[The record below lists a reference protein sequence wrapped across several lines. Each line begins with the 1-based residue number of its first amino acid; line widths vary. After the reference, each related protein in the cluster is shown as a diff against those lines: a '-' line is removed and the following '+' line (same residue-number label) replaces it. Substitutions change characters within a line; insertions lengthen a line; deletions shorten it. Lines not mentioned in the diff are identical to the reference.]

1 MKKVLLF
8 CTIFLFINCPT
19 FAQLK
24 GIYSLNKFNEQIT
37 CDIYFF
43 KSGRYLIE
51 LTENPT
57 PDLIEAMVFSYGKFS
72 QKNDEIRLID
82 KIHGY
87 KMLLIKNNKE
97 LIVKKSFNWLLNRHF
112 IFQTD
117 YVYTKEIVIPEL
129 EASTVLQERN
139 TFKHLHKALNILYSG
154 TYTAGEYYSILTQ
167 SNKRYKLA
175 YKNIIISAGAW
186 SRNGNELILVDATL
200 KCPFYVMIDKNTL
213 ISKILPGDEDE
224 FGTTFYKK
232 TTAIPGQSVFSPF

>member
-1 MKKVLLF
+1 MKQVLLF
-8 CTIFLFINCPT
+8 CIILLFTSCSI
-19 FAQLK
+19 FAQLT
-24 GIYSLNKFNEQIT
+24 GVYSLSKFNEQFI
-37 CDIYFF
+37 CSFYFF
-43 KSGRYLIE
+43 ESGSYLIVLSE
-51 LTENPT
+51 EVS
-57 PDLIEAMVFSYGKFS
+57 PDQIEATVFSYGMFS
-72 QKNDEIRLID
+72 QNKNEITLID

-97 LIVKKSFNWLLNRHF
+97 LIVKKSFNWLINRHF
-112 IFQTD
+112 IFQHTHISSM
-117 YVYTKEIVIPEL
+117 EIVIPKL

-139 TFKHLHKALNILYSG
+139 TFKHLNKVLNTLYAG
-154 TYTAGEYYSILTQ
+154 TYSDGGCYSILIQ

-200 KCPFYVMIDKNTL
+200 KCPFYVMIDKNAL

-232 TTAIPGQSVFSPF
+232 ATAIPGQSVFSPF